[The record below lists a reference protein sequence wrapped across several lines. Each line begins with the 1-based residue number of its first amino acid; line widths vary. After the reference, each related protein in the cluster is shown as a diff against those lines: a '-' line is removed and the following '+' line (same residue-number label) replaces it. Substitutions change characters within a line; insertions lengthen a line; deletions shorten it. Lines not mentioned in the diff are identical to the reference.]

1 MARKKWRGAW
11 KSSEMGGEDRREG
24 KSVSGERGREVRRRE
39 REKGGRIPSSRLSSR
54 RKISVAREEKRARES
69 EEGEKETE
77 RGEK

>member
-1 MARKKWRGAW
+1 MAWKKWRGAW

-39 REKGGRIPSSRLSSR
+39 REKGGRIPSSR
-54 RKISVAREEKRARES
+54 RKISVAREEKRAWES
-69 EEGEKETE
+69 EEGEKERE